1 MMMMCSNGQFW
12 LFQLLTCLPSLLQ
25 MCHLIKLPRK
35 AQKAPAGF
43 PKGWRFAF
51 DDTITNKA
59 FSASAANQQGM
70 GGLLLL
76 PPPPN
81 SRTYYMV
88 EKAKN
93 HSKSK
98 LADVDPGEFYRY
110 VGLSPLQQQSGG
122 VKPAKKR
129 PQDTEE
135 ATEPQVVKKSRKDL
149 AHEATVNNQVDMMRD
164 LFVRRCKNCSMCI
177 KPTCKN
183 CSACK
188 RNSTASGQRI
198 VCYQKVCFRGLCVLL
213 HCVLILILRL
223 VWANVFVAVD
233 VLSTI
238 YRGKGAGCS
247 WIA

>member
-1 MMMMCSNGQFW
+1 MCLTIW
-12 LFQLLTCLPSLLQ
+12 LCELLTCPSSLLQ
-25 MCHLIKLPRK
+25 MCHLIELPRK

-51 DDTITNKA
+51 DDTITKKA
-59 FSASAANQQGM
+59 FAATSANKEGM
-70 GGLLLL
+70 GGLILL

-81 SRTYYMV
+81 TRTYYMV

-93 HSKSK
+93 HSKLK
-98 LADVDPGEFYRY
+98 LADVDTGEFYRY
-110 VGLSPLQQQSGG
+110 VGLSRPQQQLGG
-122 VKPAKKR
+122 ATPAKKR
-129 PQDTEE
+129 SQDTEE
-135 ATEPQVVKKSRKDL
+135 AIEPQVVKKSRKDL
-149 AHEATVNNQVDMMRD
+149 AHEATVDSQVDMMRE

-198 VCYQKVCFRGLCVLL
+198 VCYQKVCLHALCVLL
-213 HCVLILILRL
+213 HFFMLEL
-223 VWANVFVAVD
+223 VWTNALLASD
-233 VLSTI
+233 VLSNFC
-238 YRGKGAGCS
+238 RGKGPGCS